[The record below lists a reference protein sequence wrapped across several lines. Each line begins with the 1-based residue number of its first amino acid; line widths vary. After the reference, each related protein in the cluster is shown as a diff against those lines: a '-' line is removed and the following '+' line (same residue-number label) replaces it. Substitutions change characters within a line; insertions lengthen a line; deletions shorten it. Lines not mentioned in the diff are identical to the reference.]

1 MYKRQVGFNLIE
13 VLERRYYP
21 PEMIADDEGVRA
33 LLADN
38 RLQVGDLTGRIA
50 SITLRAVK

>member
-1 MYKRQVGFNLIE
+1 ME

-21 PEMIADDEGVRA
+21 PEMIAEDEGVRE

-38 RLQVGDLTGRIA
+38 RLDASDLTGRIA